1 MYLIAYAATSL
12 VSWKWRS
19 HSGPPP
25 LTEDNGGGAGHA
37 GGTVD
42 DNISIFFLKC
52 FVHQRSDGLEV
63 VTDREGIVVG
73 KLKRREYLSRE
84 RED

>member
-12 VSWKWRS
+12 VRGKWPS
-19 HSGPPP
+19 QWPSYP

-42 DNISIFFLKC
+42 DNISILLLKC
-52 FVHQRSDGLEV
+52 FVHKLSDHLEV
-63 VTDREGIVVG
+63 VTDREGVVVG
-73 KLKRREYLSRE
+73 KL
-84 RED
+84 